1 MERPV
6 PAAPPALAPRRR
18 CAVSTREAMLC
29 AARARFVAES
39 YDNVGLRDIARDA
52 GVDVALVG
60 RYFGSK
66 EELFRAVLQTGHD
79 ASFDVEVPRAEL
91 PAYLVSLLLDRDEPA
106 QNAHAERMII
116 ILRSASSP
124 AAAGIVRDAARG
136 DVLEPL
142 ARLIGT
148 DEADVRPRLILAMLI
163 GITTLRRIMA
173 VEPLSAGSCTASR
186 VRLLRLFEAALAD

>member
-1 MERPV
+1 M
-6 PAAPPALAPRRR
+6 PAAPPSLPPRRR
-18 CAVSTREAMLC
+18 CAVSTSEAILA
-29 AARARFVAES
+29 AARARFVVES
-39 YDNVGLRDIARDA
+39 YDTVGLRDIARDA

-66 EELFRAVLQTGHD
+66 EELFRAVLRSGHD
-79 ASFDVEVPRAEL
+79 GAFDVEVPREGL

-106 QNAHAERMII
+106 QNAPAERMIV

-124 AAAGIVRDAARG
+124 AAAGIVRDAVRG

-148 DEADVRPRLILAMLI
+148 GEADPRPRLILAMLI

-173 VEPLSAGSCTASR
+173 VEPLSAGSCPVAR
-186 VRLLRLFEAALAD
+186 DRLLRLFEAALAD